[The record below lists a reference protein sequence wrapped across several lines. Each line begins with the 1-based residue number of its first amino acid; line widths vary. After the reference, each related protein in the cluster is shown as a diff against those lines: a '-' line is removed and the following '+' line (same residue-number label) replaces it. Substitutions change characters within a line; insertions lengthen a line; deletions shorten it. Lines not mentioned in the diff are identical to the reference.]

1 MQFTGIKLV
10 FHEANFSREETIS
23 FVGNAH
29 HVSEAI
35 QTKGKSIDIYHIWT
49 ACCNIF
55 RLKTF
60 VAN

>member
-35 QTKGKSIDIYHIWT
+35 RIDIYHIWT